1 MMIIFL
7 RLSPRNKRN
16 QLANRF
22 YQSSRSFGSF
32 FVSLLFVLF
41 TLITMEEAPMTY
53 PHSITLTI
61 TESENCTVHLPL
73 LAPPRPSTKAIDDED
88 DDEQQEDE
96 EQLQKQDPIET
107 RKRENDWAVWYR
119 VTSYILSLVCTAF
132 LVFVIG
138 FLAAY
143 GIIFIN
149 GLITGVIPWPEYYR
163 LHSSSNNNT
172 IATLSNNNNNHVS
185 DLLVAGSLSS
195 SSGAA
200 SSPTSQ
206 QSSSVDDYTLDQPPK
221 SVKTKSSNE
230 YEHWYDERVYD
241 TTLLCDNDNGCRK
254 PA

>member
-1 MMIIFL
+1 
-7 RLSPRNKRN
+7 
-16 QLANRF
+16 
-22 YQSSRSFGSF
+22 
-32 FVSLLFVLF
+32 
-41 TLITMEEAPMTY
+41 MTY

-73 LAPPRPSTKAIDDED
+73 LAPPRPSTKAIDDDD
-88 DDEQQEDE
+88 DDEEQEDE
-96 EQLQKQDPIET
+96 EQLQKQDPIEN

-163 LHSSSNNNT
+163 LHSSSNNNNT
-172 IATLSNNNNNHVS
+172 TALSHVP
-185 DLLVAGSLSS
+185 DPLVSSLA

-200 SSPTSQ
+200 SSPISQ

-241 TTLLCDNDNGCRK
+241 TTLLCDDDNGCRK